1 MLFCFISILKIV
13 NLKNPFAT
21 ITRISKLSFRFR
33 RFILLVQTK
42 NVNSMNYGSSTS
54 SQKNGGEW
62 DLTWDL
68 QWGIYTSI
76 PTWNHS
82 QNSLSAA
89 EAPSLKISSL
99 EHLSNDHEDCFNQHE
114 NSHNLYDEN
123 EHPVF
128 SLKENQWKLRQ
139 QLEFP
144 KGGKTF
150 LEQILASEVRN
161 KSKRAGLWQSQSGI
175 RVGKL
180 TIWVRPFAIKKLK
193 NVHQVYY
200 FYKNRLTSPY
210 DKR

>member
-13 NLKNPFAT
+13 SLKNPFAT
-21 ITRISKLSFRFR
+21 ITRISELSFRFR

-42 NVNSMNYGSSTS
+42 KCKFYELWQQYKQPKKWRWVRL
-54 SQKNGGEW
+54 
-62 DLTWDL
+62 DLRL
-68 QWGIYTSI
+68 KWGIYTSI
-76 PTWNHS
+76 PTWNHT

-128 SLKENQWKLRQ
+128 SLKENQLKLRQ

-180 TIWVRPFAIKKLK
+180 TIWIRPFAIKKLK

-200 FYKNRLTSPY
+200 FYKNRLASPY